1 MHLTKRQ
8 KSIFQFIEDYLNSND
23 YSPSLE
29 EIGAHFGIA
38 SMNGVHKHLKVLE
51 ERGYIRRISN
61 KARSIQIVS
70 DEQEKHTLPLLGY
83 IAAGQPIEA
92 VASPEEVEVPEYLMK
107 RGDHYVLE
115 VEGESMID
123 NHIQNGDRVV
133 IQKRDHANNGETVV
147 ALIDGENATLKQY
160 YREGRRIRLQPANSS
175 MDPIYVEESRIRIQ
189 GILVGLI
196 RKY

>member
-8 KSIFQFIEDYLNSND
+8 KDIFQFIQDYLRINN

-29 EIGAHFGIA
+29 EIGANFGIS
-38 SMNGVHKHLKVLE
+38 SMNGVHKHLKTLE

-61 KARSIQIVS
+61 KARSIQLVS
-70 DEQEKHTLPLLGY
+70 EELEKHTLPLLGY

-92 VASPEEVEVPEYLMK
+92 VESPEEVEVPEYLMK

-123 NHIQNGDRVV
+123 HHIQNGDRVV
-133 IQKRDHANNGETVV
+133 IQKQEHANNGETVV

-160 YREGRRIRLQPANSS
+160 YREGRRIRLQPANSN
-175 MDPIYVEESRIRIQ
+175 MDPIYVEESRLRIQ
-189 GILVGLI
+189 GVLVGLI

>member
-8 KSIFQFIEDYLNSND
+8 KDIYQFIEDYLRVNG
-23 YSPSLE
+23 YSPSME
-29 EIGAHFGIA
+29 EIGAHFGIS

-51 ERGYIRRISN
+51 ERGYISRMSN
-61 KARSIQIVS
+61 RARSIQLIP
-70 DEQEKHTLPLLGY
+70 EETEKNTLPLLGY

-92 VASPEEVEVPEYLMK
+92 VETPEEVEIPDYLLK
-107 RGDHYVLE
+107 QGEHYVLE

-123 NHIQNGDRVV
+123 NHIQNGDRVI
-133 IQKRDHANNGETVV
+133 IQKRESANNGETVV
-147 ALIDGENATLKQY
+147 ALIDDENATLKQY
-160 YREGRRIRLQPANSS
+160 YREGRRIRLQPANRN
-175 MDPIYVEESRIRIQ
+175 MDPIYVEENRLRIQ

>member
-1 MHLTKRQ
+1 MHLTERQ
-8 KSIFQFIEDYLNSND
+8 KDIFKFIESYLEEND

-29 EIGAHFGIA
+29 DIGAHFGIS
-38 SMNGVHKHLKVLE
+38 SMNGVYKHLKILE
-51 ERGYIRRISN
+51 ERGYIRRLSN
-61 KARSIQIVS
+61 KARSIQLVH
-70 DEQEKHTLPLLGY
+70 EEVEKHTLPLLGY

-92 VASPEEVEVPEYLMK
+92 VESPEEVEVPEYLKK
-107 RGDHYVLE
+107 RGEHYVLE

-123 NHIQNGDRVV
+123 HHIQNGDRVV
-133 IQKRDHANNGETVV
+133 IQRQDHANNGETVV

-175 MDPIYVEESRIRIQ
+175 MEPIYVEESRLRIQ
-189 GILVGLI
+189 GVLVGLI

>member
-8 KSIFQFIEDYLNSND
+8 KDIFQFIQDYLKINE

-29 EIGAHFGIA
+29 EIGAHFRIS
-38 SMNGVHKHLKVLE
+38 SMNGVYKHLKILE
-51 ERGYIRRISN
+51 EREYIKRISN
-61 KARSIQIVS
+61 KARSIQLVS
-70 DEQEKHTLPLLGY
+70 EELEKHTLPLLGY

-92 VASPEEVEVPEYLMK
+92 VESPEEVEVPEYLLK

-123 NHIQNGDRVV
+123 HHIQNGDRVV

-160 YREGRRIRLQPANSS
+160 YREGRSIRLQPANSS
-175 MDPIYVEESRIRIQ
+175 MDPIFVEESRLRIQ
-189 GILVGLI
+189 GVLVGLI

>member
-1 MHLTKRQ
+1 MHLTERQ
-8 KSIFQFIEDYLNSND
+8 KDIFKFIEGYLEEND

-29 EIGAHFGIA
+29 DIGAHFGIA
-38 SMNGVHKHLKVLE
+38 SMNGVYKHLKILE
-51 ERGYIRRISN
+51 ERGYIKRLSN
-61 KARSIQIVS
+61 KARSIQLVH
-70 DEQEKHTLPLLGY
+70 EEMEKHTLPLLGY

-107 RGDHYVLE
+107 RGEHYVLE

-123 NHIQNGDRVV
+123 HHIQNGDRVV

-175 MDPIYVEESRIRIQ
+175 MDPIYVEESRLRIQ

>member
-1 MHLTKRQ
+1 MHLTERQ
-8 KSIFQFIEDYLNSND
+8 KDIFKFIEGYLEKND

-29 EIGAHFGIA
+29 DIGAHFGIA
-38 SMNGVHKHLKVLE
+38 SMNGVYKHLKILE
-51 ERGYIRRISN
+51 ERGYIKRLSN
-61 KARSIQIVS
+61 KARSIQLVH
-70 DEQEKHTLPLLGY
+70 EEMEKHTLPLLGY

-107 RGDHYVLE
+107 RGEHYVLE

-123 NHIQNGDRVV
+123 HHIQNGDRVV

-175 MDPIYVEESRIRIQ
+175 MDPIYVEESRLRIQ

>member
-8 KSIFQFIEDYLNSND
+8 KDIFQFIQDYLRINN

-29 EIGAHFGIA
+29 EIGANFGIS
-38 SMNGVHKHLKVLE
+38 SMNGVHKHLKTLE

-61 KARSIQIVS
+61 KARSIQLVS
-70 DEQEKHTLPLLGY
+70 EELDKHTLPLLGY

-92 VASPEEVEVPEYLMK
+92 VESPEEVEVPEYLMK

-123 NHIQNGDRVV
+123 HHIQNGDRVV
-133 IQKRDHANNGETVV
+133 IQKQEHANNGETVV

-160 YREGRRIRLQPANSS
+160 YREGRRIRLQPANSN
-175 MDPIYVEESRIRIQ
+175 MDPIYVEESRLRIQ
-189 GILVGLI
+189 GVLVGLI

>member
-8 KSIFQFIEDYLNSND
+8 KDIFQFIQDYLRINT

-29 EIGAHFGIA
+29 EIGANFGIS
-38 SMNGVHKHLKVLE
+38 SMNGVHKHLKILE

-61 KARSIQIVS
+61 KARSIQLVS
-70 DEQEKHTLPLLGY
+70 KELEKHTLPLLGY
-83 IAAGQPIEA
+83 IAAGHPIEA
-92 VASPEEVEVPEYLMK
+92 VESPEEVEVPEYLMK

-123 NHIQNGDRVV
+123 HHIQNGDRVV
-133 IQKRDHANNGETVV
+133 IQKQEHANNGETVV

-160 YREGRRIRLQPANSS
+160 YREGRRIRLQPANSN
-175 MDPIYVEESRIRIQ
+175 MDPIYVEESRLRIQ

>member
-1 MHLTKRQ
+1 MHLTERQ
-8 KSIFQFIEDYLNSND
+8 KDIFKFIESYLETND

-29 EIGAHFGIA
+29 DIGSHFGIS
-38 SMNGVHKHLKVLE
+38 SMNGVYKHLKILE
-51 ERGYIRRISN
+51 ERGYIRRLSN
-61 KARSIQIVS
+61 KARSIQLVH
-70 DEQEKHTLPLLGY
+70 EELEKHTLPLLGY

-92 VASPEEVEVPEYLMK
+92 VESPEEVEVPEYLMK
-107 RGDHYVLE
+107 RGEHYVLE

-123 NHIQNGDRVV
+123 HHIQNGDRVV
-133 IQKRDHANNGETVV
+133 IQRRDHANNGETVV

-175 MDPIYVEESRIRIQ
+175 MDPIYVEESRLRIQ

>member
-1 MHLTKRQ
+1 M
-8 KSIFQFIEDYLNSND
+8 
-23 YSPSLE
+23 
-29 EIGAHFGIA
+29 
-38 SMNGVHKHLKVLE
+38 
-51 ERGYIRRISN
+51 
-61 KARSIQIVS
+61 
-70 DEQEKHTLPLLGY
+70 
-83 IAAGQPIEA
+83 
-92 VASPEEVEVPEYLMK
+92 ASPEEVEVPEYLMK

-147 ALIDGENATLKQY
+147 ALIDGEDATLKQY
-160 YREGRRIRLQPANSS
+160 DREGRRIRLQPANSS
-175 MDPIYVEESRIRIQ
+175 MDPIYVEESRLRIQ

>member
-1 MHLTKRQ
+1 MHLTERQ
-8 KSIFQFIEDYLNSND
+8 KDIFKFIESYLEQND

-29 EIGAHFGIA
+29 DIGAHFGIS
-38 SMNGVHKHLKVLE
+38 SMNGVYKHLKILE
-51 ERGYIRRISN
+51 ERGYIRRLSN
-61 KARSIQIVS
+61 KARSIQLVH
-70 DEQEKHTLPLLGY
+70 EELEKHTLPLLGY

-92 VASPEEVEVPEYLMK
+92 VESPEEVEVPEYLMK
-107 RGDHYVLE
+107 RGEHYVLE

-123 NHIQNGDRVV
+123 HHIQNGDRVV
-133 IQKRDHANNGETVV
+133 IQRRDHANNGETVV

-175 MDPIYVEESRIRIQ
+175 MDPIYVEESRLRIQ